1 MAIKNNRIFGLSVS
15 LSMADIL
22 DRKTALT
29 NLGLNIDDLEIIR
42 GSAAA
47 NFDKK
52 DLQTLSNLTVPVW
65 QSFDRYINDIDTYSG
80 ILEFSGGSDFQLR
93 GNLKVAGQISA
104 TAFRYPILDTEV
116 SGNPVLKWGDISTS
130 RVSSWSTIG
139 RTISY
144 GADVSIGGELRTGK
158 LKTRTVATPKIFT
171 NSEVPTHKIKLRLN
185 SVTRYV
191 YAMKGI
197 PLKFRGFFRSFTG
210 TIGIV
215 SSGIKGSWRINRVDG
230 NGAESFEDQGTN
242 TKSKLEY
249 SSPFATERDIE
260 FYYNP
265 DQITSIELNN
275 VNIRSLPKTSL
286 SQLKTFIFSNN
297 GLVDFPNISTFA
309 PDLQTLNLSNN
320 PFINGS
326 NANLRKLNLAVR
338 ALLPSSL
345 RSLDLRGCFNGGL
358 QQGTLSTFADLR
370 EVYLSSSAGKYFYP
384 DSTNPTG
391 ELPLFSNSDE
401 LQIFVCRDN
410 DFRTIVAGD
419 PNANPPTKSIKEL
432 SNLKRIN
439 LKANQNLL
447 DDNFTLALSINSIE
461 EINISQTRLRC
472 PSLPNSST
480 LSFFRAY
487 NNFNFG
493 SLYTNWSGV
502 PGEANTP
509 TSDASF
515 VFQGCNVLGT
525 LDISSSSVRGFIPKF
540 NNLALSSID
549 FQNCNGFIAGRPNK
563 TGADIKCLYND
574 TFTNAP
580 NISSFRLSVN
590 NSSFTGEIES
600 DTFAPIQDSIST
612 LYLYASGR
620 FTGSF
625 PNLES
630 CSALSDL
637 RSDNQGWASTL
648 PALSAAN
655 NISRIQLQ
663 SNNFTG
669 PIRYSNRNNLNYL
682 NVSNNQLTKIDSSFS
697 AANLEYLYASSNNF
711 SGTLPNLGTACP
723 KVEYVSLNNN
733 SYINYPKNNGG
744 LSQLTSI
751 KSLDLAVNAFN
762 QSSIDNILFDLV
774 DNYNASPRRGVIVN
788 LSGGNSSP
796 SNYPQISG
804 IISGFDSINA
814 GVVAPGGTGQ
824 PNAGDINL
832 TTSDYIG
839 DMSNLVPV
847 SGTYSNMDLENVNL
861 ANQGAGANVSVT
873 MTPVVYENIVTG
885 INIPTLPTGTNF
897 TGGVFT
903 DQNPPAGGTAAS
915 VIVTVD
921 GNGTITSIAL
931 DNPLIVTTR
940 GTGYSQGDTIDII
953 NNSQTINIPVSSIKK
968 YYFTS
973 ITCTVDSINNGGSNY
988 SDNQELQTPN
998 LIRFIDT
1005 TTDQIVTRRL
1015 KLTVDGITQR
1025 QNTNVVVGITA
1036 VDFLRSKGWTI
1047 KVS

>member
-42 GSAAA
+42 GSADA

-65 QSFDRYINDIDTYSG
+65 QSFDRYINDISTYSG

-104 TAFRYPILDTEV
+104 TAFRYPILDTEI

-158 LKTRTVATPKIFT
+158 LKTRTVATPKIFD
-171 NSEVPTHKIKLRLN
+171 SEVPTHKIKLRLN

-230 NGAESFEDQGTN
+230 NGAESFADQGTS
-242 TKSKLEY
+242 TESELEY

-265 DQITSIELNN
+265 DQITSIELSN

-286 SQLKTFIFSNN
+286 SQLTTFRFSNN

-309 PDLQTLNLSNN
+309 PSLQTLNLSNN

-326 NANLRKLNLAVR
+326 NVNLRKLNHNVR
-338 ALLPSSL
+338 ALLPTTL

-358 QQGTLSTFADLR
+358 QQETLSTFADLR
-370 EVYLSSSAGKYFYP
+370 EIYLSASNGKRFYP

-401 LQIFVCRDN
+401 LQTFVCKDN
-410 DFRTIVAGD
+410 DFRTIASGT
-419 PNANPPTKSIKEL
+419 PGTTKSIKEL

-439 LKANQNLL
+439 LDSNNNLL
-447 DDNFTLALSINSIE
+447 DDNFTLAVSINSIE
-461 EINISQTRLRC
+461 EINISRTKLRC

-480 LSFFRAY
+480 LRLFSAFS
-487 NNFNFG
+487 NSNFG

-515 VFQGCNVLGT
+515 VFQGCNVLST
-525 LDISSSSVRGFIPKF
+525 INISNSNVRGFIPKF

-549 FQNCNGFIAGRPNK
+549 FQGCNGFIAGRPGK

-590 NSSFTGEIES
+590 NSSFTGDIES
-600 DTFAPIQDSIST
+600 DTFAPIQNSIST
-612 LYLYASGR
+612 LYLYANGR

-682 NVSNNQLTKIDSSFS
+682 NVSANQLTKIDSSFS

-711 SGTLPNLGTACP
+711 SGTLPNLGTACA
-723 KVEYVSLNNN
+723 KVKYVSLNNN
-733 SYINYPKNNGG
+733 SYTNYPKNNGG
-744 LSQLTSI
+744 LSQLTNI

-762 QSSIDNILFDLV
+762 QSSIDNICLL
-774 DNYNASPRRGVIVN
+774 YTSPSPRDMRRARMP
-788 LSGGNSSP
+788 SS
-796 SNYPQISG
+796 
-804 IISGFDSINA
+804 A
-814 GVVAPGGTGQ
+814 
-824 PNAGDINL
+824 
-832 TTSDYIG
+832 
-839 DMSNLVPV
+839 
-847 SGTYSNMDLENVNL
+847 
-861 ANQGAGANVSVT
+861 
-873 MTPVVYENIVTG
+873 
-885 INIPTLPTGTNF
+885 
-897 TGGVFT
+897 
-903 DQNPPAGGTAAS
+903 
-915 VIVTVD
+915 
-921 GNGTITSIAL
+921 
-931 DNPLIVTTR
+931 
-940 GTGYSQGDTIDII
+940 
-953 NNSQTINIPVSSIKK
+953 
-968 YYFTS
+968 
-973 ITCTVDSINNGGSNY
+973 
-988 SDNQELQTPN
+988 
-998 LIRFIDT
+998 
-1005 TTDQIVTRRL
+1005 
-1015 KLTVDGITQR
+1015 
-1025 QNTNVVVGITA
+1025 
-1036 VDFLRSKGWTI
+1036 
-1047 KVS
+1047 